1 MDKIMKFFQTDIWQA
16 GDDTGSKPLRLL
28 IGWLRKLY
36 LAVRFFFERGHAD
49 YAPALSFSLMLAI
62 VPVVAVVFAVAR
74 GFGLD
79 SLIETWF
86 RDTLEGQPQ
95 AADVIIDFAKSYIV
109 HTRSGMFIGVGLL
122 FMLYSVLS
130 LIYNVEHVFDEIW
143 RVKNRR
149 SPMRILL
156 DYTALLF
163 LIPVGIIVISGVNIF
178 IYSIA
183 DRLQAFVVL
192 GPLAK
197 GLIRLLPFVMMSCV
211 FIFLYVFMPN
221 TRVKFSKAVV
231 PGIIAGV
238 ATMLFQFLYIH
249 FQIYLTSYNAIYG
262 SFAALPLFMLW
273 LLISWY
279 IVLFCGELCYMNQNA
294 DYYAYLVRT
303 EDVSHDAQLIM
314 SLMLLKVICSRF
326 ADAQQPLTALELA
339 RTTDIP
345 IRITSDLLYRLRSI
359 NLITEYLDSE
369 SDREAAYQ
377 PSQDIA
383 NITVGKLVELLDSHP
398 DRHLDLELNPEKV
411 LTKKMLATLGEH
423 RKQFIETLGD
433 YQLKDL

>member
-1 MDKIMKFFQTDIWQA
+1 M
-16 GDDTGSKPLRLL
+16 
-28 IGWLRKLY
+28 
-36 LAVRFFFERGHAD
+36 
-49 YAPALSFSLMLAI
+49 
-62 VPVVAVVFAVAR
+62 
-74 GFGLD
+74 
-79 SLIETWF
+79 
-86 RDTLEGQPQ
+86 
-95 AADVIIDFAKSYIV
+95 
-109 HTRSGMFIGVGLL
+109 
-122 FMLYSVLS
+122 
-130 LIYNVEHVFDEIW
+130 
-143 RVKNRR
+143 
-149 SPMRILL
+149 
-156 DYTALLF
+156 
-163 LIPVGIIVISGVNIF
+163 
-178 IYSIA
+178 
-183 DRLQAFVVL
+183 
-192 GPLAK
+192 
-197 GLIRLLPFVMMSCV
+197 
-211 FIFLYVFMPN
+211 
-221 TRVKFSKAVV
+221 
-231 PGIIAGV
+231 V

-411 LTKKMLATLGEH
+411 LTKKMLATLGKH